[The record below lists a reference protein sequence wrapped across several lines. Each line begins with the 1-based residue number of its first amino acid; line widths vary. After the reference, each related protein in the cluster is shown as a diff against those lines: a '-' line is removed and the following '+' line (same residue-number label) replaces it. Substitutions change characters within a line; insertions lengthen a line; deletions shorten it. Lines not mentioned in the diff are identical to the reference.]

1 MSSVPISERS
11 DPQRARPED
20 NGTLEVS
27 SDALPSIFDLT
38 RSELSDAIAELGEP
52 AYRGKQ
58 IWKALYVEGAASF
71 DEITTLPRLL
81 RDRLAQRYRLDPLTA
96 VLQRKSNDGLVEKT
110 LFRLADGELI
120 ETVLMRYES
129 RDGSRAR
136 RTACISTQAGCALGC
151 TFCATGQQGFR
162 RQLTAGEIAAQVLH
176 VNRRLAAQAKPGE
189 DKERVTNVV
198 FMGMGEPFANY
209 DNTMRAVGILNDD
222 DGVRLGARHMT
233 ISTVGLVP
241 QILKLAD
248 EPYQVNLAISLHAPN
263 DKIRS
268 ATMPINRRYP
278 IEQIMR
284 ACRTYISKTNRR
296 VSFEYVLLSGENDRP
311 EHAEELGEL
320 LKGMLCHVNLIPVN
334 ATDAGYTRPPDGRIG
349 KFRDILKRSG
359 IAVTVRFEKGTD
371 IDAGC
376 GQLRARAL
384 TGAD

>member
-1 MSSVPISERS
+1 MQKVNLKGLDLNELR
-11 DPQRARPED
+11 DFV
-20 NGTLEVS
+20 VS
-27 SDALPSIFDLT
+27 IDEKPFRGDQIFSWLYNKSIN
-38 RSELSDAIAELGEP
+38 
-52 AYRGKQ
+52 
-58 IWKALYVEGAASF
+58 SF
-71 DEITTLPRLL
+71 DEMTNLSKEL
-81 RDRLAQRYRLDPLTA
+81 RDKLLERAQIDQLKL
-96 VLQRKSNDGLVEKT
+96 VVQRQSGQDQSIKY
-110 LFRLADGELI
+110 LFQLEDDSQI
-120 ETVLMRYES
+120 ESVLMF
-129 RDGSRAR
+129 DGNRA
-136 RTACISTQAGCALGC
+136 TLCISTQVGCAIDC
-151 TFCATGQQGFR
+151 KFCATGVMGLNR
-162 RQLTAGEIAAQVLH
+162 HLTPGEILDQVLA
-176 VNRRLAAQAKPGE
+176 VQKLNGT
-189 DKERVTNVV
+189 RVTNVV
-198 FMGMGEPFANY
+198 CMGMGEPFANY
-209 DNTMRAVGILNDD
+209 DNTLAAVGILNDD

-248 EPYQVNLAISLHAPN
+248 EPYQINLAISLHAPN

-278 IEQIMR
+278 IERIMR

-384 TGAD
+384 TGAN